1 MEIIG
6 YITALLVGVTLGL
19 IGGGGSILTI
29 PILVYFFKIDPILA
43 TSYSLFIVG
52 ITSLIGSY
60 KNYKTKHLNITKA
73 FYFLIPATFSIL
85 LVRKFVL
92 PNLPNI
98 LFEINAITFTK
109 NNLIMVVFGIL
120 MLSSSLAMIFRKTPS
135 NKSSMNLTKLSF
147 IGLIVGVITGFLGA
161 GGGFLII
168 PALLFFGGLEM
179 KNAIGTSLFI
189 IAVNSIIGFIGDI
202 MNGISLNYFI
212 LLSLTTI
219 AIIGIFIGTFLMTKI
234 NNQKL
239 KPAFGWFV
247 LVIGIF
253 ILFNEIT
260 HPK

>member
-60 KNYKTKHLNITKA
+60 KNYKAKHLNITKA
-73 FYFLIPATFSIL
+73 LYFLIPATLSIL
-85 LVRKFVL
+85 LVRKFIL

-98 LFEINAITFTK
+98 LFKINDMTFTK
-109 NNLIMVVFGIL
+109 NNLVMIVFGIL
-120 MLSSSLAMIFRKTPS
+120 MLSSSLAMIFRKNPS
-135 NKSSMNLTKLSF
+135 TKNSINLPKLSF
-147 IGLIVGVITGFLGA
+147 IGLIIGVITGFLGA

-168 PALLFFGGLEM
+168 PALLFFGGLNM

-189 IAVNSIIGFIGDI
+189 IALNSIIGFIGDI
-202 MNGISLNYFI
+202 INGIVINYSI
-212 LLSLTTI
+212 LLSLTLI
-219 AIIGIFIGTFLMTKI
+219 AVTGILIGTFILKRI
-234 NNQKL
+234 NSQIL

-247 LVIGIF
+247 LVVGLF